1 MNIVILL
8 AYKKRFKHFPLLKLM
23 LAIGIAALGN
33 QTIAQN
39 NNYQLKQLDI
49 IDHRGF
55 EKPMVAKRIAALNDW
70 QVQGGINYHLN
81 HTGCGV
87 LPSHDSWAAMS
98 QDGLS
103 GISQLP
109 QEKWQGS
116 MPSMQELMGFPGMPA
131 FQQPGGCANVT
142 NVSPQQIVQD
152 YLSRHKRGLNQL
164 AFRVNEQ
171 KTQEL
176 NAVLNQTMQ
185 EVPGMQVSYA
195 GTVADV
201 LLGGHV
207 NGVAFRE
214 LARFILFQ
222 ARTDMVMPMIN
233 GPVQIS
239 NFNHMMLSATVVRM
253 PNGKLD
259 FNLVENLMAQIVDNP
274 NYTARVNK
282 VRQKMNADNI
292 ATRQNI
298 AQINAKGAAE
308 RSRMMSE
315 SQASLNKTYS
325 EISDIVSSTV
335 TGSSERIIRET
346 SEATLGF
353 ETYDDPINGG
363 TIQIDN
369 PSENVWQTDNG
380 NIIMTDNPNLDP
392 NVELELNARRLNA
405 TQ

>member
-1 MNIVILL
+1 
-8 AYKKRFKHFPLLKLM
+8 
-23 LAIGIAALGN
+23 
-33 QTIAQN
+33 
-39 NNYQLKQLDI
+39 
-49 IDHRGF
+49 
-55 EKPMVAKRIAALNDW
+55 
-70 QVQGGINYHLN
+70 
-81 HTGCGV
+81 
-87 LPSHDSWAAMS
+87 
-98 QDGLS
+98 
-103 GISQLP
+103 
-109 QEKWQGS
+109 
-116 MPSMQELMGFPGMPA
+116 
-131 FQQPGGCANVT
+131 
-142 NVSPQQIVQD
+142 
-152 YLSRHKRGLNQL
+152 
-164 AFRVNEQ
+164 
-171 KTQEL
+171 
-176 NAVLNQTMQ
+176 MQ